1 MRTGELGI
9 EFDAG
14 TYLFRQGEQG
24 DRLYVVL
31 EGEVELLLKHEGC
44 EVRIAGCGVGDTI
57 GEEVIFEPGRHLAD
71 ARAVT
76 KVRVLGVDR
85 RNFLRRASKD
95 PALVFGILKQ
105 LSRRVHDLGA
115 ELARLRAPVRSEPRA
130 D

>member
-9 EFDAG
+9 EFEAG
-14 TYLFRQGEQG
+14 TYLFRHGEEG

-31 EGEVELLLKHEGC
+31 EGEVELLLKHEGR

-57 GEEVIFEPGRHLAD
+57 GEDVLFEPGRRLAD

-85 RNFLRRASKD
+85 WNFLRRASKD
-95 PALVFGILKQ
+95 PTLVFGILKQ
-105 LSRRVHDLGA
+105 LSRRVHELGA
-115 ELARLRAPVRSEPRA
+115 EVVRLRVPVRSGPRA

>member
-1 MRTGELGI
+1 LRTGELGI

-14 TYLFRQGEQG
+14 TYLFHQGEEG
-24 DRLYVVL
+24 DRLYLVL
-31 EGEVELLLKHEGC
+31 EGEVELLLKHEGR

-57 GEEVIFEPGRHLAD
+57 GEEVIFKPGRRLAD

-95 PALVFGILKQ
+95 PTLVFGILKQ
-105 LSRRVHDLGA
+105 LSRRVHELGA
-115 ELARLRAPVRSEPRA
+115 ELARLRAPVRSGPRA
-130 D
+130 G

>member
-14 TYLFRQGEQG
+14 TYLFRQGEEG

-31 EGEVELLLKHEGC
+31 EGEVDLLLKHEGR
-44 EVRIAGCGVGDTI
+44 EVKIAGCGVGDTI
-57 GEEVIFEPGRHLAD
+57 GEEVIFEPGRRLAD

-85 RNFLRRASKD
+85 RNFLRRASRD
-95 PALVFGILKQ
+95 PTLVFGILKQ
-105 LSRRVHDLGA
+105 LSRRVHELGA
-115 ELARLRAPVRSEPRA
+115 ELARLRAPVQSGPRA
-130 D
+130 G

>member
-1 MRTGELGI
+1 LRTGELGI

-14 TYLFRQGEQG
+14 TYLFRQGEGG

-31 EGEVELLLKHEGC
+31 EGEVELLLTHEGW

-57 GEEVIFEPGRHLAD
+57 GEEVIFAPGRRLAD

-95 PALVFGILKQ
+95 PTLVFGILKQ
-105 LSRRVHDLGA
+105 LSRRVHELGA
-115 ELARLRAPVRSEPRA
+115 ELARLRDPAQSGPRA
-130 D
+130 G

>member
-9 EFDAG
+9 EFDAD
-14 TYLFRQGEQG
+14 TYLFRQGEDG
-24 DRLYVVL
+24 DRLYVIL
-31 EGEVELLLKHEGC
+31 LGEVELLLKHEGH

-57 GEEVIFEPGRHLAD
+57 GEEVIFAPGRRSVD

-95 PALVFGILKQ
+95 PTLVFGILQQ
-105 LSRRVHDLGA
+105 LSRRVRELGA
-115 ELARLRAPVRSEPRA
+115 ELARLQVSAGSEPPVG
-130 D
+130 